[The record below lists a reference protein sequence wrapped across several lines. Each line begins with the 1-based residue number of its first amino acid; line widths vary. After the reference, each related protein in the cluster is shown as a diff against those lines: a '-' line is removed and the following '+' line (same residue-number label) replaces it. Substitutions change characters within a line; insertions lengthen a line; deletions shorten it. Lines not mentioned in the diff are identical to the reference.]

1 MERAER
7 LRTQRPKDKNKLY
20 ALHAPEVECIGK
32 GKARKPYEFGVKASI
47 AVTHKQGLIV
57 GGRTFPGTP
66 YDGHILAAQLEQTT
80 ILLEDIGVTPK
91 QAFVDLGYRGVDADN
106 PDVQIIHRGKSK
118 SLTKQ
123 QRRQLK
129 RRQPVEPT
137 IGHLK
142 LDHRMQRCWL
152 RGHTGDAIHV
162 VCCAIGYNLRWLL
175 RAIARL
181 DIKPAFL
188 RLLRDIVSVIREP
201 SASARRFRCA
211 YDGGAG

>member
-7 LRTQRPKDKNKLY
+7 LRTQKPKDKSKLY

-47 AVTHKQGLIV
+47 AVTRKQGLIV
-57 GGRTFPGTP
+57 GARTLPGTP
-66 YDGHILAAQLEQTT
+66 YDGHILAAQLEQTS

-106 PDVQIIHRGKSK
+106 PNVQIIHRGKSK

-129 RRQPVEPT
+129 RRQAVEPT

-142 LDHRMQRCWL
+142 LDHWMQCCWL
-152 RGHTGDAIHV
+152 KEQAGDAIHA
-162 VCCAIGYNLRWLL
+162 VCCAAGFNRRWLL
-175 RAIARL
+175 RAIVRL
-181 DIKPAFL
+181 GVKPAFL
-188 RLLRDIVSVIREP
+188 RLLREIAPAIREL
-201 SASARRFRCA
+201 SGSARHFR
-211 YDGGAG
+211 GA